1 MHCEVTYLK
10 MVAIGCRSAS
20 TKPVPRRGALT
31 MAVLFALLL
40 IAIGPAHA
48 QTETVLYSFCS
59 QLNCTDGYNP
69 FAGLVMDKK
78 GNLYGTTYQ
87 GGANANGGNGT
98 VFEITVAG
106 EEKVLYSFTGS
117 NGDAGNPYA
126 GLVMDKR
133 GNLYGTT
140 VGGGVN
146 GSGAVFELSPSG
158 TETVLYSFCSQPS
171 CTDGATPYAGLVMD
185 KKGNLYGTTYQGGVN
200 GNGTV
205 FEISPSG
212 TETVLHSFAYSDGA
226 SPLAGLVI
234 DQKGNLYGTTTVGGV
249 NGNGTVFEITAA
261 GEEKV
266 LYSFTGSN
274 GDGEFPYAGLVMD
287 KKGNFYGTT
296 ELGGANGNGT
306 VFEIIAAGEEKVL
319 YSFTGSN
326 GDGDPVAGLVM
337 DKKGN
342 LYGTTVGTVF
352 KVSPSGTETVL
363 YVFCSQSGCTD
374 GAGPMAGL
382 AMDRQGNLYGTTS
395 YGGAN
400 GVGVVFKVTP

>member
-171 CTDGATPYAGLVMD
+171 CTDGATPYAGLVID

-205 FEISPSG
+205 FEISPSR
-212 TETVLHSFAYSDGA
+212 TETVLHSFAHSDGA

-249 NGNGTVFEITAA
+249 NGNGTVFEIT
-261 GEEKV
+261 
-266 LYSFTGSN
+266 
-274 GDGEFPYAGLVMD
+274 
-287 KKGNFYGTT
+287 
-296 ELGGANGNGT
+296 
-306 VFEIIAAGEEKVL
+306 AAGEEKVL

-382 AMDRQGNLYGTTS
+382 VMDRQGNLYGTTS